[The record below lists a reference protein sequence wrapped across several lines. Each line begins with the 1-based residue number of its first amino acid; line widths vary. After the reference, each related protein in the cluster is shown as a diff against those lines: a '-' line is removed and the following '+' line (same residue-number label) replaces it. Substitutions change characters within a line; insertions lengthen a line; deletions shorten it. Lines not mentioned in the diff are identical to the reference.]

1 MSWKLLNGLG
11 IINVFHTHRWMTLH
25 SILFMVPWPLWV
37 LTANLVSGTRMLEP
51 NWRRLKDLISLWLPA
66 VSTPKEMCSV
76 MQPAMIGQRLVLP
89 SIKIAIFCQLKISTG
104 GFLFFNFFL
113 KSLYVNIYHLINPR
127 KSFWFVFQLAIFRA
141 MKAST
146 QTKSHI
152 YSWDLALMS
161 LNQAWKRHSVSKNL
175 PKVLVHNLDNK
186 PRKTTRNVWNIDEVH

>member
-1 MSWKLLNGLG
+1 
-11 IINVFHTHRWMTLH
+11 MT
-25 SILFMVPWPLWV
+25 
-37 LTANLVSGTRMLEP
+37 N
-51 NWRRLKDLISLWLPA
+51 LWLPA
-66 VSTPKEMCSV
+66 VSTPKETCSV
-76 MQPAMIGQRLVLP
+76 MPPAMTGQRFVLP

-104 GFLFFNFFL
+104 FFIFF
-113 KSLYVNIYHLINPR
+113 KKFVKIYHLINPR

-146 QTKSHI
+146 QTKSRI

-161 LNQAWKRHSVSKNL
+161 LNQVWKRHSVSKNL